1 MAQRR
6 WIVRGARFAR
16 LNRSIKENPMNSSR
30 RLLAA
35 LTIAGSL
42 ALAPLIARAAPP
54 APVTQS
60 ATATATATIT
70 AIDYTQRI
78 VSLQFTDGTTQTISV
93 GPNVTRF
100 PQLKV
105 GDTVTFTTSA
115 SMVYSI
121 AKPGAAPPDSATM
134 TAAQGVKPGGTAT
147 QTKSTIVTIVAIDP
161 NVPSVT
167 VKTADGQV
175 VAMKVN
181 DPKNIV
187 GVKVGDKVQITYT
200 ESTMISVK

>member
-1 MAQRR
+1 M
-6 WIVRGARFAR
+6 
-16 LNRSIKENPMNSSR
+16 KSSY
-30 RLLAA
+30 RLLTA
-35 LTIAGSL
+35 LSIAGML
-42 ALAPLIARAAPP
+42 AAAPLIARADGP
-54 APVTQS
+54 APVTQTAS
-60 ATATATATIT
+60 ATATATIT

-78 VSLQFTDGTTQTISV
+78 VSLQFTDGTSKTIAV
-93 GPNVTRF
+93 GPGVTRF

-134 TAAQGVKPGGTAT
+134 TAAEGAKPGGTTT
-147 QTKSTIVTIVAIDP
+147 QTKSTIVTIMAIDP
-161 NVPSVT
+161 SVPSVT
-167 VKTADGQV
+167 IKTADGKV

-181 DPKNIV
+181 DPKNIA

-200 ESTMISVK
+200 ESMMISVK

>member
-1 MAQRR
+1 
-6 WIVRGARFAR
+6 
-16 LNRSIKENPMNSSR
+16 MNSSR

-42 ALAPLIARAAPP
+42 AVVPLVARAQAP
-54 APVTQS
+54 APVTQT

-78 VSLQFTDGTTQTISV
+78 VSLQFTDGTTKTIAV
-93 GPNVTRF
+93 GPGVTRF

-105 GDTVTFTTSA
+105 GDTVTFTTSE

-121 AKPGAAPPDSATM
+121 AKPGSAPPDSATM

-147 QTKSTIVTIVAIDP
+147 QTKSTVVTIVALDP
-161 NVPSVT
+161 AVPSVT
-167 VKTADGQV
+167 VKTADGKV
-175 VAMKVN
+175 VAMKVK
-181 DPKNIV
+181 DPSNLT
-187 GVKVGDKVQITYT
+187 GVKVGDKVQVTYT
-200 ESTMISVK
+200 ESMMISVK